1 MAGFG
6 GSVKLTGESEYRKAL
21 KGITDNLTVLSSEMK
36 VVSSSF
42 GKNEDSITSLTQK
55 HDILNKKLGEQNN
68 ALEEAKRM
76 LNEAKTSTNSN
87 ATTVAKWQNEVNKAK
102 AEVNKTT
109 KELKDNEKV
118 MNDLKN
124 ANVEN
129 TEQLKKFQEEER
141 KAGDNSNLL
150 ATIIKGNLL
159 GDVIRGGL
167 SALTSGIKAMGSA
180 LANIGKGAINS
191 FADYEQLIGGVET
204 LFGTGGKSVEEYA
217 KSVGKSVEEVQEKW
231 TNMDTAQ
238 ADVLYNAENAYKT
251 VGMSANEYIETVTG
265 FSASLIQSLEGDTL
279 KASAV
284 ADMAIIDMSDNA
296 NKMGTDMATIQTAY
310 QGFAKQNYT
319 MLDNLK
325 LGYGGTKTEME
336 RLLSDATKISGIK
349 YDISNLN
356 DVYQAIH
363 VIQGELGITGTTAT
377 EASTTISGSVSSMK
391 SAWQNL
397 LSGIANEN
405 VDFQALVDNFVNS
418 ILTVADNMLPRIQVT
433 IEGIGL
439 LINGFAEKLLPKIL
453 EMMPSFLEQTLPV
466 LVESI
471 NYLIQGVVSALPQL
485 ISVISNLIPQIVE
498 KLVSMLP
505 QILEAGIQ
513 ILTSLIQG
521 IAQSLPTLIPTIVDA
536 VILMVETLI
545 DNIDLVIDVGIQ
557 LILGLADGLI
567 EALPRLIEKAPEII
581 EKLVD
586 AIIRNFPKIV
596 QAGGQLIGKL
606 AVGLVGALG
615 DLLMQAPKII
625 STIVNG
631 IKSGFNELK
640 QSGLYLIQGIWEGI
654 SGSLEWIK
662 NKIKGWVG
670 NVTKFIK
677 KLFGINSP
685 SKLMQDEVGVYLAEG
700 IGVGFE
706 NGMETVNKNIQDSIP
721 TEFDIGVKTNLS
733 NTSLT
738 KNNVISQSDAFAS
751 AVKRAL
757 TGMYVVLDGDKVGE
771 IVINNVEG
779 AIFG

>member
-21 KGITDNLTVLSSEMK
+21 KSITDNLTVLSSEMK

-76 LNEAKTSTNSN
+76 LNEAKTSTDSN
-87 ATTVAKWQNEVNKAK
+87 ATTVAKWQNEVNKAQ

-118 MNDLKN
+118 MNELKS

-129 TEQLKKFQEEER
+129 TEQLKKFQEEEK

-159 GDVIRGGL
+159 SDVIKSGF

-180 LANIGKGAINS
+180 LVGIGKDAINS
-191 FADYEQLIGGVET
+191 FADYQQLIGGVET
-204 LFGTGGKSVEEYA
+204 LFEDSANIVSNYA
-217 KSVGKSVEEVQEKW
+217 
-231 TNMDTAQ
+231 N
-238 ADVLYNAENAYKT
+238 NAYQT
-251 VGMSANEYIETVTG
+251 AGISANQYMETVTS
-265 FSASLIQSLEGDTL
+265 FSASLLQSLNGDTA
-279 KASAV
+279 KSAEV
-284 ADMAIIDMSDNA
+284 ANMAIIDMSDNA

-336 RLLSDATKISGIK
+336 RLLSDATKISGVK

-363 VIQGELGITGTTAT
+363 VIQGELEITGTTAD
-377 EASTTISGSVSSMK
+377 EASSTISGSVSSMK

-405 VDFQALVDNFVNS
+405 VDFQALIDNFVNS

-466 LVESI
+466 LIESI

-498 KLVSMLP
+498 TLVCMLP

-545 DNIDLVIDVGIQ
+545 DNIDLVIDAGIQ

-631 IKSGFNELK
+631 IQSGFNELK

-654 SGSLEWIK
+654 SGSLDWIK

-670 NVTKFIK
+670 NVTSFIK

-733 NTSLT
+733 NSSLT
-738 KNNVISQSDAFAS
+738 KNNAISQSDAFAS

-757 TGMYVVLDGDKVGE
+757 TGMHVVLDGDKVGE

-779 AIFG
+779 VIFG

>member
-76 LNEAKTSTNSN
+76 LNEAKTSTDSN
-87 ATTVAKWQNEVNKAK
+87 ATTVAKWQNEVNKAQ
-102 AEVNKTT
+102 AEINKTT

-129 TEQLKKFQEEER
+129 TEQLKKFQEEEK

-159 GDVIRGGL
+159 SDVIKSGF

-180 LANIGKGAINS
+180 LTNIGKDAINS
-191 FADYEQLIGGVET
+191 FADDEQLIGGVET
-204 LFGTGGKSVEEYA
+204 LFKDSANIVSNYA
-217 KSVGKSVEEVQEKW
+217 
-231 TNMDTAQ
+231 N
-238 ADVLYNAENAYKT
+238 NAYQT
-251 VGMSANEYIETVTG
+251 AGISANQYMETVTS
-265 FSASLIQSLEGDTL
+265 FSASLLQSLNGDTA
-279 KASAV
+279 KSAEV
-284 ADMAIIDMSDNA
+284 ANMAIIDMSDNA

-325 LGYGGTKTEME
+325 LGYGGTKTEMK

-363 VIQGELGITGTTAT
+363 VIQGELGITGTTAK
-377 EASTTISGSVSSMK
+377 EASSTISGSVSSMK
-391 SAWQNL
+391 SSWQNL

-439 LINGFAEKLLPKIL
+439 LINGLAEKLLPKIL

-466 LVESI
+466 LIESI

-498 KLVSMLP
+498 TLVSMLP

-545 DNIDLVIDVGIQ
+545 DNIDLVIDAGIQ

-738 KNNVISQSDAFAS
+738 KNNIISQSDAFAS

-757 TGMYVVLDGDKVGE
+757 TGMHVVLDGDKVGE

-779 AIFG
+779 VIFG